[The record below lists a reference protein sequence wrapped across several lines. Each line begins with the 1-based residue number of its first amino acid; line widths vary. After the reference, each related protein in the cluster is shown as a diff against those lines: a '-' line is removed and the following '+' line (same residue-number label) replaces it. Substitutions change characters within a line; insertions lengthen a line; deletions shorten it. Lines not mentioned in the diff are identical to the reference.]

1 MLPLRSWIVQEC
13 KKFAVRRQSLKDSD
27 TLRRWDTEE
36 GNQTDGAIDKVL
48 WEQQARSTSRVGLRR
63 YRVTDRERTRCGYD
77 RTGEWIV

>member
-13 KKFAVRRQSLKDSD
+13 KKSAVKRQSLKDSD

-48 WEQQARSTSRVGLRR
+48 WEQQARRTGRVGLRR
-63 YRVTDRERTRCGYD
+63 YESQTEKGPDAVM
-77 RTGEWIV
+77 TGWVNG